1 MIAVDELK
9 QFALN
14 SGADLV
20 GVASTERFAEAPPG
34 HRPEDILAGAK
45 AVVVCAR
52 RIPAGVLDGPATS
65 YQQTMNVLHAQLDG
79 LACQVALFLEAGGG
93 RAIPVPADEPYRHWE
108 AERSYGRGDLSHK
121 HAAQAA
127 GLGRLGKSSLLI
139 TPQFGHM
146 VHLVSVVTDVDLRP
160 DPVLDW
166 SPCPKNCT
174 RCMQA
179 CPAGAIGEGQQVNQ
193 ALCRSVLLQKLPKG
207 MFIENCWTCRRVC
220 PAGLKPIKSRK
231 AR

>member
-1 MIAVDELK
+1 MVTIDGLK
-9 QFALN
+9 QFTLN

-20 GVASTERFAEAPPG
+20 GVASIERFDGAPSG

-52 RIPAGVLDGPATS
+52 RIPAGLMDGPATA
-65 YQQTMNVLHAQLDG
+65 YQQAMNVIHAQLDL
-79 LACQVALFLEAGGG
+79 LACRVALFLEAEGG

-121 HAAQAA
+121 HTAQAA

-139 TPQFGHM
+139 TPQFGHL
-146 VHLVSVVTDVDLRP
+146 VHLVSVVTDVDLKP
-160 DPVLDW
+160 DPILDW
-166 SPCPKNCT
+166 EPCPKGCT
-174 RCMQA
+174 RCMRA

-207 MFIENCWTCRRVC
+207 TIIENCWTCRRVC
-220 PAGLKPIKSRK
+220 PAGLKHAKSRK
-231 AR
+231 TR